1 MLTKKITTKKE
12 TTLKEKITSEI
23 TLLLTSALAT
33 LKDGL
38 GEKKFEKR
46 IKKAAK
52 LLSAG
57 IKTSGRMK
65 PVAAKEIIKPT
76 IKKTKVK
83 KEAIPKPAKKTV
95 KPAVKKVTKVV
106 SKK

>member
-23 TLLLTSALAT
+23 TLLLTSAFAT

-46 IKKAAK
+46 KKQQNYCRQA
-52 LLSAG
+52 LRLQAG
-57 IKTSGRMK
+57 
-65 PVAAKEIIKPT
+65 
-76 IKKTKVK
+76 
-83 KEAIPKPAKKTV
+83 
-95 KPAVKKVTKVV
+95 
-106 SKK
+106 